1 MVLNLSD
8 HVTRSRFRQKSSE
21 VRAIGVVLGRQSG
34 RLLEVVNTIEV
45 NYTTLGVKEAAG
57 EIEIDQVFAK

>member
-1 MVLNLSD
+1 M
-8 HVTRSRFRQKSSE
+8 
-21 VRAIGVVLGRQSG
+21 LGRQSG